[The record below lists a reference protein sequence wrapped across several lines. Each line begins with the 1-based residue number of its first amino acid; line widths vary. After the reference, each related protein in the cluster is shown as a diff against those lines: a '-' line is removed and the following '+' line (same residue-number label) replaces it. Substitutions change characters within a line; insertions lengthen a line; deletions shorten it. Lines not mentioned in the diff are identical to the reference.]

1 MKNAGTMDIYTQN
14 GNVRSSNKVVWDV
27 DYDGDKADIDL
38 VLTRNGDAK
47 HVRAQLDNDDIERLL
62 EMPVVS
68 TSLDDRLSQDYLV
81 DKRVYKLSPVDP
93 NHILMRRRAPTRKRR
108 ATPKTRRLRVK
119 APKKRKPSSVKVVKL
134 AHRPSSKKSKKSSK
148 SSKSRKTT
156 SRNLKSFRT
165 TPRPKTRRIHLTKRS
180 SSSKSRS
187 SRSKS
192 RSKSS

>member
-47 HVRAQLDNDDIERLL
+47 HMRAQLDNDDIERLL

-108 ATPKTRRLRVK
+108 ANPKTRRLRMK
-119 APKKRKPSSVKVVKL
+119 APKKRKTSSVKVVKL
-134 AHRPSSKKSKKSSK
+134 AHRPSSKKSKK